1 MSEHA
6 RDAPSRGVALR
17 LGAIPLKGA
26 PLTLVPLA
34 ALVVAG
40 CGGSVGTS
48 RNGDKKGKSGPTIR
62 QVVQVSRNNPGLR
75 KCKKVSYGLL
85 DNTPESPAEPDVI
98 LSITCDGRTVG
109 SYYRYKTAAARDAD
123 EGIEDRPYLINGAIK
138 VTTGE
143 AILAHINADAW
154 KTMPA
159 ELKAACGCG
168 EVRTP
173 K

>member
-1 MSEHA
+1 MSLYDWE
-6 RDAPSRGVALR
+6 PM
-17 LGAIPLKGA
+17 PLKRA
-26 PLTLVPLA
+26 PLTLLPLA

-48 RNGDKKGKSGPTIR
+48 KNGDKKGKPGPTIR
-62 QVVQVSRNNPGLR
+62 QVVQVSRNNPGLT

-85 DNTPESPAEPDVI
+85 DNTPESPADPDMS
-98 LSITCDGRTVG
+98 LSITCDGSIVG
-109 SYYRYKTAAARDAD
+109 TYQRYKTAAARDAS
-123 EGIEDRPYLINGAIK
+123 EGIDDRPYLINGAIK

-143 AILAHINADAW
+143 AILAHINAEAW

-159 ELKAACGCG
+159 ELKVACGCG

-173 K
+173 KQ